1 MFRKYSK
8 SKGTFDEQSNM
19 DKTSLKELVFDLGF
33 KSVSDL
39 DIDLLFGD
47 IDTNSSGL
55 IDE

>member
-19 DKTSLKELVFDLGF
+19 DKTSLKDLVFELGF

-39 DIDLLFGD
+39 DIDLLFSD